1 MSEITNL
8 IEKIRTEEIDI
19 NNQEMF
25 FSSVI
30 KGLMLRL
37 NKDISIRE
45 QKVPHIIIN
54 TGSDALYLE
63 RKGHD
68 ISIEPTQVSNE
79 DYIYNIVP
87 RCIVTPGGIDL
98 LADQLTNP
106 YSLGQFQYENEE
118 TVLSLT
124 AEFRRLPVKLNVDLK
139 YMTDSYRDLLELT
152 QQILTKLSFI
162 QTYNITYM
170 GQLIQCSYRIP
181 ESFSGEYMTELDG
194 FTTESKNKTLTINL
208 ELETNLPVISPKT
221 IMPSDMYIKKY
232 ENNIYSK

>member
-98 LADQLTNP
+98 LTDQLTNP

-194 FTTESKNKTLTINL
+194 FTTESKNKTLTISL

-221 IMPSDMYIKKY
+221 IMSSDMYIKKY